1 MPDFPVFQR
10 IDMWCCFNTSFLSI
24 VHKQCQPDELLVRAR
39 VAGHIEAVFP
49 QAKVTESFGTDY
61 RYRAAL
67 KRDEVAAAMVSA
79 VMGLEYS
86 NFKDSVENGRLHDA
100 YSRVWHEMGRLQ
112 PGGPYSR
119 GVARLS

>member
-1 MPDFPVFQR
+1 
-10 IDMWCCFNTSFLSI
+10 MWISTNVAFLSV
-24 VHKQCQPDELLVRAR
+24 VHKGCAPDELLVRAR

-61 RYRAAL
+61 RYRAVL

-86 NFKDSVENGRLHDA
+86 NFKDSVRNNRLHDA
-100 YSRVWHEMGRLQ
+100 YSCVWHEMGRLQ

-119 GVARLS
+119 GVQRQPSRPAAGMAAIY